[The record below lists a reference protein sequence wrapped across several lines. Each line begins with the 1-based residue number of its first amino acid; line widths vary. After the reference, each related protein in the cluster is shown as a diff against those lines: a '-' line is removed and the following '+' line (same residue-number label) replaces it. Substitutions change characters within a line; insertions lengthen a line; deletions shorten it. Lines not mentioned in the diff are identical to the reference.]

1 MKKKKGLILVYTGN
15 GKGKTTSALGTA
27 LRSIGYGWK
36 VCMVQF
42 IKGDWHYGEI
52 DSVKNFG
59 TNMELYRMGKGF
71 YHIMGDDL
79 PDEVHREAAKD
90 ALEFARDKMLSGQYQ
105 LIILDEILVSV
116 QVKLLEEEALL
127 EFLREKPENV
137 HVILTGRGASEK
149 IMEEADLV
157 TEMKEIKHPF
167 QKGIPAV
174 KGIDF

>member
-1 MKKKKGLILVYTGN
+1 MKKNKGMILVYTGN

-27 LRSIGYGWK
+27 LRSIGYHWK

-59 TNMELYRMGKGF
+59 SDMELYRMGKGF

-79 PDEVHREAAKD
+79 PDEVHRKAAED
-90 ALEFARDKMLSGQYQ
+90 ALDFARNKMLTGQYQ
-105 LIILDEILVSV
+105 LIILDEVLVSV
-116 QVKLLEEEALL
+116 MVKLLKEEALL
-127 EFLREKPENV
+127 KFLQDKPHNV
-137 HVILTGRGASEK
+137 HVILTGRGATEK
-149 IMEEADLV
+149 IMEAADLV
-157 TEMKEIKHPF
+157 TEMKEIKHPY
-167 QKGIPAV
+167 QKGFPAV